1 MDAPCSSSAFPVFLN
16 LNTFIM
22 HSVGLYVLV
31 GTLVYAGASVKVRRQ
46 LRHHPL
52 GAVHL
57 SFLKMGSLTSM
68 KLTKNIKLFAR
79 DPKDLPHQH

>member
-1 MDAPCSSSAFPVFLN
+1 MDAPCSSIAFPVFLN

-22 HSVGLYVLV
+22 HSVGLYVLLV
-31 GTLVYAGASVKVRRQ
+31 GTLVYAGASVKARRQ

-57 SFLKMGSLTSM
+57 SF
-68 KLTKNIKLFAR
+68 
-79 DPKDLPHQH
+79 